1 MKPTM
6 TSNEQF
12 AAASNLLMDAT
23 CLRAEALNP
32 DNDHCS
38 VELMRQSILK
48 EEQAQ
53 ALLKLAFGVTIP
65 LDHNDEV

>member
-1 MKPTM
+1 M

-12 AAASNLLMDAT
+12 SVASNLLMDAT
-23 CLRAEALNP
+23 VLRADALNP
-32 DNDHCS
+32 DNDHIS

-65 LDHNDEV
+65 LDPSDNDSV